1 MDYAAEFE
9 QIAAE
14 TLRRSVMLREEL
26 DEIDRQTAIR
36 AQQVA
41 ANATRRF
48 DDVVELL
55 AQEATEAEVAEP
67 QPDPHVVQEE
77 RIQPFPRAV
86 APPPPPVF
94 PTEPDPTLTPEQQR
108 QAEIRAAVARA
119 RAAREARSVVAP
131 SDNDYDSESEYYRRS
146 TWLD

>member
-14 TLRRSVMLREEL
+14 THRRSVMLREEL
-26 DEIDRQTAIR
+26 DEIDRQTEIR

-41 ANATRRF
+41 ANAARRF
-48 DDVVELL
+48 DEVVELL
-55 AQEATEAEVAEP
+55 AQEAAEAEIAEP
-67 QPDPHVVQEE
+67 QPDSHEVQEE
-77 RIQPFPRAV
+77 RIQPFARAV

-94 PTEPDPTLTPEQQR
+94 PADPDPTLTPEQQR

-131 SDNDYDSESEYYRRS
+131 SDGDYDQESEYYRRS